1 MQASTDDNAES
12 NELSS
17 LDGDQVKQSL
27 QSWSRE
33 LGFQQLDISDVE
45 LAEDERKLNDWLD
58 RGMHADMDY
67 MGAHGTKRTRPAELV
82 PGTLSVIS
90 VRINYLTEPNALAA
104 EALQRTEQGYIS
116 RYALGRDYHKL
127 IRKKLQKLANK
138 LHELIGPFG
147 YRVFTDSAP
156 VMERALARKAGLG
169 WVGKHTNLIERHTG
183 SWFFLGE
190 IYTDLALPLSN
201 TQSGNY
207 CGSCTACL
215 DICPTQ
221 AIVAPYVV
229 DARRCISYQ
238 TIENKG
244 LIPEELRRGIGNRIF
259 GCDDC
264 QLVCP
269 WNRYAKLST
278 ESAFAPRAWLKN
290 IDLLELFAWSEA
302 QFDKNTQGSAIRRIS
317 YEQWLRNLAIA
328 IGNAPKK
335 AQYTSA
341 LKARLDKASPMLK
354 EHLEWAITR
363 QAQ

>member
-1 MQASTDDNAES
+1 MQASTDDNAEG

-244 LIPEELRRGIGNRIF
+244 LIPEELRSGIGNRIF

-354 EHLEWAITR
+354 EHLEWARTR

>member
-1 MQASTDDNAES
+1 M
-12 NELSS
+12 
-17 LDGDQVKQSL
+17 
-27 QSWSRE
+27 
-33 LGFQQLDISDVE
+33 
-45 LAEDERKLNDWLD
+45 
-58 RGMHADMDY
+58 
-67 MGAHGTKRTRPAELV
+67 
-82 PGTLSVIS
+82 
-90 VRINYLTEPNALAA
+90 
-104 EALQRTEQGYIS
+104 
-116 RYALGRDYHKL
+116 
-127 IRKKLQKLANK
+127 
-138 LHELIGPFG
+138 
-147 YRVFTDSAP
+147 
-156 VMERALARKAGLG
+156 
-169 WVGKHTNLIERHTG
+169 
-183 SWFFLGE
+183 
-190 IYTDLALPLSN
+190 
-201 TQSGNY
+201 
-207 CGSCTACL
+207 
-215 DICPTQ
+215 
-221 AIVAPYVV
+221 V

-244 LIPEELRRGIGNRIF
+244 LIPEELRSGIGNRIF

-278 ESAFAPRAWLKN
+278 ETAFAPRAWLKN